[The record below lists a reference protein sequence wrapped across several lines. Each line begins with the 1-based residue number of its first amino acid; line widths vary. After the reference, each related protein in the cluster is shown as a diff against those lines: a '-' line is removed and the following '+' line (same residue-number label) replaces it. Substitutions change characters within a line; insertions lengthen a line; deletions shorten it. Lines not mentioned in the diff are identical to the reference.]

1 MRVIETK
8 VYTFDELDERA
19 KEKARE
25 WMREGFDYLWAGEV
39 YETLKAFESVF
50 PVTARDWQYG
60 PGDYQVTAHYTGDY
74 NAEEL
79 TGLRLRTYLLNNYGH
94 ILTTAKTIRKGW
106 TGKSRK
112 SKCQKE
118 ESSCPLTGVCFD
130 ESALAPIRKFIKK
143 PDNTTFSELLAE
155 CLDSLFTDASN
166 DWEYQL
172 TDESIDET
180 ILANEYEFTEDGE
193 RV

>member
-1 MRVIETK
+1 MRIIEKK

-25 WMREGFDYLWAGEV
+25 WMRDGYDYSWTGEV
-39 YETLKAFESVF
+39 RDTLKAFESAF
-50 PVTARDWQYG
+50 PVTAKDWQYG
-60 PGDYQVTAHYTGDY
+60 PGDYQVTARYTGDD

-79 TGLRLRTYLLNNYGH
+79 TGLRLRTYLINNYGR

-106 TGKSRK
+106 QGKSRK

-118 ESSCPLTGVCFD
+118 DNACPFTGVCFD

-143 PDNTTFSELLAE
+143 PDNSTFSELLAE
-155 CLDSLFTDASN
+155 CLDSLFADASN

-172 TDESIDET
+172 SDEAIDET
-180 ILANEYEFTEDGE
+180 ILANGYEFDEDGNRE
-193 RV
+193 